1 MDSISAMAT
10 FTKEQVKHIGD
21 LAAIALTDD
30 EATSLESEL
39 NGLAESIDE
48 LSAIPTEG
56 VEPTTNPVFLDAYLR
71 PDVAVVPLDRDEA
84 LASAPATENG
94 MFVAPRIL
102 GEE

>member
-1 MDSISAMAT
+1 MAT

-30 EATSLESEL
+30 EATSLESDL

-71 PDVAVVPLDRDEA
+71 PDVAVVPLDRDEV